1 MSEPKEGLLTFR
13 AEGNN
18 FRGSRY
24 YSRVI
29 HWPGNA
35 SACQGDAS
43 GVTIGR
49 GFDMGSRTKAESY
62 GYLIKAG
69 VEAKKTEKIS
79 TGSRLKFCEAEKFVR
94 QHKNEIGE
102 ITEVQQLKLFEAVY
116 DEYIIDAKRFYNKYC
131 KPASISW
138 LDLDQRIKD
147 VFIDMKYQGV
157 LRTDMVRFFSNN
169 DKNDVV
175 RLIKTHSRL
184 KKDDENR
191 QRIKYLLENRK

>member
-29 HWPGNA
+29 HWPGHA

-49 GFDMGSRTKAESY
+49 GFDMGSRTTAESRS
-62 GYLIKAG
+62 YLIKAG
-69 VEAKKTEKIS
+69 IAAEKAEKIS

-102 ITEVQQLKLFEAVY
+102 ITELQQLMLFEAVY
-116 DEYIIDAKRFYNKYC
+116 PEYVNKAKRFYNKY
-131 KPASISW
+131 KGANAVAWRELHPV
-138 LDLDQRIKD
+138 LKE
-147 VFIDMKYQGV
+147 VFIDMRYQGAMTIGYV
-157 LRTDMVRFFSNN
+157 SSFKRNEIGSALKLIESIGSLYGKDRYIRRREAL
-169 DKNDVV
+169 KNA
-175 RLIKTHSRL
+175 L
-184 KKDDENR
+184 
-191 QRIKYLLENRK
+191 

>member
-13 AEGNN
+13 AEGDN

-24 YSRVI
+24 YSRFI

-49 GFDMGSRTKAESY
+49 GFDMGSRTKAESC

-69 VEAKKTEKIS
+69 VEAKKAEKIS
-79 TGSRLKFCEAEKFVR
+79 TGSRLKFCQAEKFVR

-102 ITEVQQLKLFEAVY
+102 ITELQQLMLFEAVY
-116 DEYIIDAKRFYNKYC
+116 PEYTNKAKRFYNKY
-131 KPASISW
+131 KGANAVAWRELHPV
-138 LDLDQRIKD
+138 LKE
-147 VFIDMKYQGV
+147 VFIDMRYQGAMTIGYV
-157 LRTDMVRFFSNN
+157 SSFKRN
-169 DKNDVV
+169 DIGSALKLIESIGDLYGKYRYIRRREALKNA
-175 RLIKTHSRL
+175 L
-184 KKDDENR
+184 
-191 QRIKYLLENRK
+191 